1 MPTLRIL
8 PKNLSDMIAAGE
20 VVQRPASVVKE
31 LMENAVDAGATEI
44 AVNILDAGRTLIQV
58 IDNGCG
64 MSADDAV
71 LCFERHATS
80 KIATPEDLNDI
91 ETFGFRGEALAS
103 IAAVADVTLRT
114 RQADDEVGTEV
125 EFAASEHLSTREIA
139 APTGC
144 NFAVRNLFFNVPARR
159 KFLKSDSVEF
169 RHILEEFQRVAL
181 TRPEIS
187 FTLRHNHR
195 DVHVLKPA
203 QGLKFRIMDLMGAG
217 VVGSVVEVGAV
228 TSVANVEGY
237 VGRPEAAR
245 KTVGC
250 QFFFV
255 NGRYFRS
262 AYLHKAVMKA
272 YEELIPD
279 GTTPSYFIYLD
290 VEPATMDV
298 NIHPT
303 KTEIKFEQESVLFQ
317 VLYAAVHEALGRR
330 AAEGRIDFDDTSSEI
345 TLPGKHFEE
354 YHPVSVPQAGVD
366 PNYDPFVSAIGGMEI
381 SPRGPMGLGRDDN
394 TTVISS
400 GAEGGV
406 EKSFRPSQFTDKSQN
421 YSALFQD
428 VNVPSPS
435 RILVIKNRYIFTP
448 SASGVMVVNIRRA
461 RERVLYERFLALMGK
476 DGHVMESSLFPVE
489 VAVGETG
496 RMAIEEHIPM
506 LKKLGFEIDPFGRDS
521 VVVNAVPEG
530 YSTEPAKVQAMVDD
544 LLLVLADDAATLPR
558 MMEQATAQKFAVLG
572 ASQGAAITNP
582 TEAQALVDA
591 LLASEN
597 PEYTPSGRKII
608 AILTQDE
615 LEKLF

>member
-80 KIATPEDLNDI
+80 KIATPEDLSDI

-187 FTLRHNHR
+187 FTLSHNHR

-366 PNYDPFVSAIGGMEI
+366 PNYDPFQSAMGDFGEI
-381 SPRGPMGLGRDDN
+381 SRQARNDNGGPRNDN
-394 TTVISS
+394 AGQGYASP
-400 GAEGGV
+400 
-406 EKSFRPSQFTDKSQN
+406 RPSQYTDKSQN

-435 RILVIKNRYIFTP
+435 RILVIKNRFIFTP

-496 RMAIEEHIPM
+496 RMTIEEHISM

>member
-1 MPTLRIL
+1 MRI
-8 PKNLSDMIAAGE
+8 
-20 VVQRPASVVKE
+20 VAS
-31 LMENAVDAGATEI
+31 GSP
-44 AVNILDAGRTLIQV
+44 
-58 IDNGCG
+58 
-64 MSADDAV
+64 SADVSATLMREDAV
-71 LCFERHATS
+71 P
-80 KIATPEDLNDI
+80 I
-91 ETFGFRGEALAS
+91 
-103 IAAVADVTLRT
+103 
-114 RQADDEVGTEV
+114 
-125 EFAASEHLSTREIA
+125 
-139 APTGC
+139 
-144 NFAVRNLFFNVPARR
+144 
-159 KFLKSDSVEF
+159 
-169 RHILEEFQRVAL
+169 
-181 TRPEIS
+181 
-187 FTLRHNHR
+187 
-195 DVHVLKPA
+195 
-203 QGLKFRIMDLMGAG
+203 
-217 VVGSVVEVGAV
+217 
-228 TSVANVEGY
+228 
-237 VGRPEAAR
+237 
-245 KTVGC
+245 
-250 QFFFV
+250 
-255 NGRYFRS
+255 
-262 AYLHKAVMKA
+262 
-272 YEELIPD
+272 
-279 GTTPSYFIYLD
+279 
-290 VEPATMDV
+290 
-298 NIHPT
+298 
-303 KTEIKFEQESVLFQ
+303 
-317 VLYAAVHEALGRR
+317 
-330 AAEGRIDFDDTSSEI
+330 
-345 TLPGKHFEE
+345 
-354 YHPVSVPQAGVD
+354 
-366 PNYDPFVSAIGGMEI
+366 
-381 SPRGPMGLGRDDN
+381 
-394 TTVISS
+394 VISS

-406 EKSFRPSQFTDKSQN
+406 EKSFRPSQYTDKSQN

-435 RILVIKNRYIFTP
+435 RILVIKNRFIFTP